1 MIEGS
6 VDVEGV
12 PSIEFEVDGREWRAV
27 IDTGFNGDL
36 ELPYTLRNFVRAK
49 FIGRIRSL
57 LAGGQTID
65 EDNFL
70 VQFPFD
76 GVVMKAE
83 ATFVSQSEI
92 LIGTHLLR
100 CHCLEIDFVQRSV
113 RLERENQ
120 AEPETTA

>member
-76 GVVMKAE
+76 GVVRLMVGARFGSDEIVVVEVTVLFE
-83 ATFVSQSEI
+83 ASLSASLAVTSTV
-92 LIGTHLLR
+92 LLMTW
-100 CHCLEIDFVQRSV
+100 
-113 RLERENQ
+113 
-120 AEPETTA
+120 P